1 VVCVQAT
8 IVKRFKPRGAGLQ
21 VFKVKADEV
30 LLAGP
35 AGTGKSR
42 AALEKVHMMCLA
54 NGACPRRC
62 PRQHEH
68 RGGLKALIVRKT
80 HASLTATG
88 MVTFKEHVAAEAIEM
103 GLVKWYGGSGSEPP
117 AFQYDNG
124 SSIKVGG
131 MDNPTK
137 IMSSE
142 YDIIFVQEATE
153 LSVTDWEK
161 LKTRLRNGR
170 TSFQQLLADCNPE
183 GPEHW
188 LKLRCDEGKTVMLYS
203 RHQDNPILFD
213 DAGEPTVRGAAYLR
227 VLNDLT
233 GVRKLRLLGGIW
245 AAAEGVIYSGWDPA
259 VHLIDRKVLPQEWR
273 RIWAID
279 FGYVNPFV
287 WQMWAIDPDG
297 RMYLEKEIYQTQ
309 MLVEDIWKEKILP
322 VLTMRDGV
330 TWKYPKPDWIL
341 ADHDA
346 EDRATFEKHSGLRTI
361 AAIKDVSPGI
371 QAAQKRMVVRGDGKP
386 RIFVCRDSL
395 VERDPRLTDASRPIG
410 FAGEVTGYVWKA
422 KPNSTGTAQDKPEPD
437 EPLKLNDHSMDAWR
451 YVCAQLDLRGT
462 PRVRRL

>member
-1 VVCVQAT
+1 MSEVM
-8 IVKRFKPRGAGLQ
+8 VKRFKPRGAGLE
-21 VFKVKADEV
+21 VFKRRDNEV

-42 AALEKVHMMCLA
+42 SALEKVHAMCLA
-54 NGACPRRC
+54 NGECPPRC
-62 PRQHEH
+62 RIEHEH

-88 MVTFKEHVAAEAIEM
+88 MVTYKEHVAAEAIEM

-117 AFQYDNG
+117 AFKYANG
-124 SSIKVGG
+124 STIKVGG

-183 GPEHW
+183 GPDHW
-188 LKLRCDEGKTVMLYS
+188 LKLRCDDGKCHMLYS
-203 RHQDNPILFD
+203 RHTDNPVLFD
-213 DAGEPTVRGAAYLR
+213 DAGTPTARGEAYLKL
-227 VLNDLT
+227 LNDLT

-259 VHLIDRKVLPQEWR
+259 IHLSDRKMLPQEWR
-273 RIWAID
+273 RIWSID
-279 FGYVNPFV
+279 FGFRNPFV
-287 WQMWAIDPDG
+287 WQMWAVDPDG
-297 RMYLEKEIYQTQ
+297 RAWLEREIYQTE
-309 MLVEDIWKEKILP
+309 MLVEDIWRFKILP
-322 VLTMRDGV
+322 LITFRDGE

-346 EDRATFEKHSGLRTI
+346 EDRATFERHSGLRTI

-371 QAAQKRMVVRGDGKP
+371 QAMQKRMVLRGDGKP
-386 RIFVCRDSL
+386 GMYVLRDSL
-395 VERDPRLTDASRPIG
+395 VERDPRLAEAARPIG

-422 KPNSTGTAQDKPEPD
+422 KANTTASTQEKPEPD
-437 EPLKLNDHSMDAWR
+437 EPLKLNDHSMDAAR
-451 YVCAQLDLRGT
+451 YLFAQLDLRSV
-462 PRVRRL
+462 PRVRRM

>member
-1 VVCVQAT
+1 MSEVMT
-8 IVKRFKPRGAGLQ
+8 KRFHPRGAGLE
-21 VFKVKADEV
+21 VFKRKDDEV

-42 AALEKVHMMCLA
+42 AALEKGHALCLA
-54 NGACPRRC
+54 NGACPPRC
-62 PRQHEH
+62 REEHER

-88 MVTFKEHVAAEAIEM
+88 MVTFKEHVAAEALEM

-117 AFQYDNG
+117 QFIYANG

-142 YDIIFVQEATE
+142 YDMIFVQEATE

-188 LKLRCDEGKTVMLYS
+188 LKLRCDEGKTQMLYS
-203 RHQDNPILFD
+203 RHIDNPVLFD
-213 DAGEPTVRGAAYLR
+213 DAGAPTARGEAYLK
-227 VLNDLT
+227 VLSELT
-233 GVRKLRLLGGIW
+233 GVRKLRLLGGVW
-245 AAAEGVIYSGWDPA
+245 AAAEGVIYAGWDPA
-259 VHLIDRKVLPQEWR
+259 VHLTDRKVLPSEWR
-273 RIWAID
+273 RIWSID

-297 RMYLEKEIYQTQ
+297 RAYLEKEIYQTQ
-309 MLVEDIWKEKILP
+309 MLVEDIWHKKILP
-322 VLTMRDGV
+322 LLTMRDGV
-330 TWKYPKPDWIL
+330 TWKYAKPDWVR

-346 EDRATFEKHSGLRTI
+346 EDRATFERPSGFRTVP
-361 AAIKDVSPGI
+361 AIKDVSPGI
-371 QAAQKRMVVRGDGKP
+371 QAMQKRLVLRGDGKP
-386 RIFVCRDSL
+386 RLYVCRDSL
-395 VERDPRLTDASRPIG
+395 VERDPLLAEASRPIG

-422 KPNSTGTAQDKPEPD
+422 KPNTTAATQDKPEPD
-437 EPLKLNDHSMDAWR
+437 EPLKLNDHSMDAAR
-451 YVCAQLDLRGT
+451 YLIAQLDLRGA